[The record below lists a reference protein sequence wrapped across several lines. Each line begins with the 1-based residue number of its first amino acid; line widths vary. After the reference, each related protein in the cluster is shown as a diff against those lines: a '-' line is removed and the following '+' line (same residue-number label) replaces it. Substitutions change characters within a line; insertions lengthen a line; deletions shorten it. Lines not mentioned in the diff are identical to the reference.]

1 MIYSHDLQYILWK
14 HYISIVVHIS
24 LYTLHIYRW
33 YIYTNMKYMKYTLS
47 KLLQICVSYEKWN
60 FENIYHICRQ
70 VGGDILEL
78 SCSCGLKPLSGAVP
92 FFRTRLSIHPGGFWV
107 KNGETLYSLKRSG
120 GWTYSAV
127 IGPGPLPSH
136 ISPLSYA
143 TLKKIKKIFILNYQ
157 KRSSVLRQCLR
168 INQLIYQCCGSGA
181 ALKKAPPSK
190 SIVNDKLRF
199 FLF

>member
-92 FFRTRLSIHPGGFWV
+92 FFRTRLSIRRDFESKMGRPYNPLTGVEGG
-107 KNGETLYSLKRSG
+107 
-120 GWTYSAV
+120 
-127 IGPGPLPSH
+127 H
-136 ISPLSYA
+136 IAL
-143 TLKKIKKIFILNYQ
+143 
-157 KRSSVLRQCLR
+157 SSVLVPFPLT
-168 INQLIYQCCGSGA
+168 SHH
-181 ALKKAPPSK
+181 
-190 SIVNDKLRF
+190 
-199 FLF
+199 